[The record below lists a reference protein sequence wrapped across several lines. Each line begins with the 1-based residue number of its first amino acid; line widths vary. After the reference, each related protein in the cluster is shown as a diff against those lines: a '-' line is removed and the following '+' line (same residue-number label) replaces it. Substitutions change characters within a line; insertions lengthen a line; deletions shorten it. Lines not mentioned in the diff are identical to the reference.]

1 MDRTGQAATALR
13 AADPHGGLGGD
24 PATGRPVPEREALPA
39 QRAGVRAGR
48 SRTAAYRPTTGDL
61 ATRVGSTLDPAITA
75 CEVVELVTAN
85 FADHACLL
93 LRESMSQGDGAAQ
106 PREGPIRLLR
116 LAVGGGDPATVAALR
131 AMLPVGVL
139 TIAAEGSPYAT
150 AMRTRKV
157 LVEEQLAAAP
167 EEGCAGRSCDP
178 SVMRLMAGHSAVYAP
193 LLAGDVVLGVL
204 VCSRGPGREPF
215 TDRDIATAEHLAGR
229 AAVWMD
235 IARIYHH
242 QHRTALIMQ
251 QAFLPRILADP
262 VGLETAHRYLPGS
275 DAAVV
280 GGDWFD
286 VIGLNG
292 GRVALV
298 VGDVMGHGSRAATAM
313 AQLRTA
319 VRTLAAV
326 DLAPAEVLAYLD
338 DMMPGIDEN
347 LFATCI
353 YAVYDPVTLTC
364 EIARAGHV
372 PPLLVLPDGRT
383 EVLHQIDP
391 GLPLGLGGAVGTY
404 RSLEIA
410 VPESALFVLCTD
422 GLLENKARDID
433 SGLDLLRA
441 NLADPQR
448 PLQDICNQV
457 LEELDLTRDRDD
469 IALLIARVHPL
480 PAARSVAWRLPG
492 DPQQVARARRL
503 VREALA
509 GWGLDE
515 LAETTELLVSELVTN
530 AIQYAGGEVRL
541 RLERDRVLL
550 CEVCDTTPN
559 PPQLREFSETSEHGR
574 GIVLVDAL
582 AESWNFRRTASG
594 KVVWFELPI
603 PQRLQVPTGVTA
615 PGD

>member
-1 MDRTGQAATALR
+1 MDRTGQAGAALHPGTPG
-13 AADPHGGLGGD
+13 ADPAAWFGGPRPPVERAPIGGL
-24 PATGRPVPEREALPA
+24 ATW
-39 QRAGVRAGR
+39 
-48 SRTAAYRPTTGDL
+48 
-61 ATRVGSTLDPAITA
+61 VGSTLDPATTA
-75 CEVVELVTAN
+75 REVVELVTAG
-85 FADHACLL
+85 FADHACVL
-93 LRESMSQGDGAAQ
+93 LRESMSHGDGAAE

-116 LAVGGGDPATVAALR
+116 LAVGGADPQAAAT
-131 AMLPVGVL
+131 LPVGAL
-139 TIAAEGSPYAT
+139 AIAAVGSPHAV
-150 AMRTRKV
+150 AMRTRTV
-157 LVEEQLAAAP
+157 LVEERVASVGAALHGATP
-167 EEGCAGRSCDP
+167 CDATP
-178 SVMRLMAGHSAVYAP
+178 CEPPTGHSAVYAP
-193 LLAGDVVLGVL
+193 LLAGSVVLGVL
-204 VCSRGPGREPF
+204 VCSRGPQRAPF
-215 TDRDIATAEHLAGR
+215 TDQDATTAEHLAGR

-235 IARIYHH
+235 IVRIYHH
-242 QHRTALIMQ
+242 QHRIALIMQ

-286 VIGLNG
+286 VIGLSG

-319 VRTLAAV
+319 VRTLAVV

-338 DMMPGIDEN
+338 EMMPGIDEN

-353 YAVYDPVTLTC
+353 YAVYDPITLTC

-383 EVLHQIDP
+383 EVLHRVDP
-391 GLPLGLGGAVGTY
+391 GLPLGLGGEVGTY
-404 RSLEIA
+404 RSLEIE
-410 VPESALFVLCTD
+410 VPEGALFVLCTD

-448 PLQDICNQV
+448 PLQEICNQV
-457 LEELDLTRDRDD
+457 LEELDLNRDRDD

-492 DPQQVARARRL
+492 EPQQVARARRL
-503 VREALA
+503 VRETLE
-509 GWGLDE
+509 GWGLDR
-515 LAETTELLVSELVTN
+515 LVDTAELLVSELVTN
-530 AIQYAGGEVRL
+530 AIQHAGGEVRL
-541 RLERDRVLL
+541 RLDRDRDRVLR

-559 PPQLREFSETSEHGR
+559 PPQLREFSATSEHGR
-574 GIVLVDAL
+574 GILLVDAL
-582 AESWNFRRTASG
+582 AAAWNFRRTASG
-594 KVVWFELPI
+594 KVVWFELPAA
-603 PQRLQVPTGVTA
+603 G
-615 PGD
+615 